1 MKSEMGEGLLLLGD
15 IGGTNARF
23 AIARGGAVTGVERL
37 KTADFATLEAA
48 LTHYLAGRAERPE
61 RAAIAVASPLA
72 GDYVKLTN
80 APWNFSI
87 GALRERLGLKDLR
100 VYNDFAAVALSLPWL
115 TEDERRHVGGPRMA
129 PLAPIALVGPGTGL
143 GVSGLVPDKAG
154 EWLVLASEGGH
165 VGFSPVD
172 AREDAVLAALR
183 RDLGRLS
190 IERLVSGQGIEN
202 LYRMTSGGKARKA
215 AEVTALAEAGDGA
228 ACEALSLFC
237 GIFGGFAGDLV
248 LTLGAWR
255 GLYIGGG
262 IPAKLGVLFD
272 RALFNAR
279 FEDKGRYGERLA
291 AVPRWLIT
299 HDNPA
304 LLGLAHAA
312 EPLRGAP

>member
-1 MKSEMGEGLLLLGD
+1 MGEGALLLGD

-23 AIARGGAVTGVERL
+23 AIARDGAVTGTRRL

-48 LTHYLAGRAERPE
+48 LIHYLAGGGERPR
-61 RAAIAVASPLA
+61 RAAIAVASPLS
-72 GDYVKLTN
+72 GDRVKLTN
-80 APWNFSI
+80 SPWSFSI
-87 GALRERLGLKDLR
+87 SALRERLGLLDLR

-115 TEDERRHVGGPRMA
+115 KEEERRHFGGPRMA

-143 GVSGLVPDKAG
+143 GVSGLVPNEAG

-165 VGFSPVD
+165 AGFSPAD

-183 RDLGRLS
+183 RDFGRLS

-202 LYRMTSGGKARKA
+202 LYRVTSGGTACKA
-215 AEVTALAEAGDGA
+215 AEVTALAEAGDKA
-228 ACEALSLFC
+228 AREALSLFS

-262 IPAKLGVLFD
+262 IPAKLGPLFD
-272 RALFNAR
+272 HALFNAR
-279 FEDKGRYGERLA
+279 FEDKGRYRERLA

-299 HDNPA
+299 RDNPA